1 MKKDI
6 HSILLGSLIPFLLP
20 VCLFTGGIQSPA
32 RFLYYPLIGLLSLY
46 LSKRVLLGAGLAFTI
61 FFPLLCIP
69 VPPVTV
75 NPPALIAEI
84 AAFFLAA
91 LVAGYCAQRIR
102 RERFRYENA
111 IATFESLGNELSHK
125 NMNLQTALDALSD
138 AHRKLQEFDRNK
150 TEFLSNVSHE
160 LRTPLSSI
168 QSYSEILMNYDDI
181 EPETQKEFLSIIN
194 TESEKLSGYVTGMLD
209 LVRIET
215 GNTGFSPCPVQPG
228 EVLRESAAIVRPM
241 ALEKGLLLEVRD
253 SDGIPD
259 VRGDRNQLIQV
270 LVNLLN
276 NAVKFTHEG
285 RISLGARL
293 SGGFAEFFVSDTG
306 EGIFPEETELIFKP
320 FCRIAEHA
328 PGRPKGSGL
337 GLSISKSIVEFH
349 GGKIWVDSEIGKGSA
364 FFFTIPVAVSG
375 MPDAEPMV
383 SMQPKEHIGL
393 YKPIL
398 VVSSDTVSRRS
409 LRKKLEDLG
418 YMTLGADTPRRA
430 SDVVKSM
437 RPGLIVSDVP
447 GDWAGF
453 ADLVGCARNGGV
465 RILLT
470 SLLVQHGDEP
480 RLAVHGY
487 LTKPFDKYE
496 IVSLFE
502 KCRIRAGTV
511 LLLSSD
517 SEESRTLQVLLGA
530 AGYRSDVYGDPRQAL
545 QESEKSHPLAII
557 IGSYPR
563 DRLEDI
569 LSGFKGDPRTRKIPV
584 FMILGAAVDRYVTT
598 VTLEG
603 SSGTT
608 GDEGLYK
615 LVGEIETEYAKGIG

>member
-181 EPETQKEFLSIIN
+181 EPETQKEFLHIIN
-194 TESEKLSGYVTGMLD
+194 AESERLSGYVTGMLD
-209 LVRIET
+209 LVRIES
-215 GNTGFSPCPVQPG
+215 GNAGFSPCPVQPG
-228 EVLRESAAIVRPM
+228 ELLRESAGIVRPM
-241 ALEKGLLLEVRD
+241 ASEKGLSLVLRD
-253 SDGIPD
+253 ADGVPD

-285 RISLGARL
+285 LITLGSRL
-293 SGGFAEFFVSDTG
+293 SGGFVEFFVSDTG

-349 GGKIWVDSEIGKGSA
+349 GGKIWVDSEVGKGST
-364 FFFTIPVAVSG
+364 FFFTVPVAVSG
-375 MPDAEPMV
+375 MTDAEPMV
-383 SMQPKEHIGL
+383 SLPQKEHIGL

-430 SDVVKSM
+430 SDVVNSM

-453 ADLVGCARNGGV
+453 ADLVVCARNGGV
-465 RILLT
+465 RVLLT

-502 KCRIRAGTV
+502 KCRVRGKMV

-517 SEESRTLQVLLGA
+517 GEESRTLQVLLGA
-530 AGYRSDVYGDPRQAL
+530 AGFGATVYSDPPQAV
-545 QESEKSHPLAII
+545 QESEKSRPAAII
-557 IGSYPR
+557 VGSYPR

-569 LSGFKGDPRTRKIPV
+569 LSGFKDNPRTWEIPV
-584 FMILGAAVDRYVTT
+584 FLILGAQLDRYVTT
-598 VTLEG
+598 VTLDG
-603 SSGTT
+603 LSGTT
-608 GDEGLYK
+608 GNEGLYK
-615 LVGEIETEYAKGIG
+615 LVGEIETEYAKRVG

>member
-1 MKKDI
+1 MKRDDR
-6 HSILLGSLIPFLLP
+6 SLLLSSLILALLP
-20 VCLFTGGIQSPA
+20 LCLVSGGIQSPV
-32 RFLYYPLIGLLSLY
+32 RFLYYPGIGLLSLY
-46 LSKRVLLGAGLAFTI
+46 LSRRVLLGTGIAFAV

-69 VPPVTV
+69 FPPGTV
-75 NPPALIAEI
+75 SLPALAAES

-91 LVAGYCAQRIR
+91 LVAGYCAQRVR
-102 RERFRYENA
+102 QERSRYENA
-111 IATFESLGNELSHK
+111 IATFESLGNELSNK

-181 EPETQKEFLSIIN
+181 EPETQKEFLTIIH
-194 TESEKLSGYVTGMLD
+194 TESEKLSSYVTGMLD

-228 EVLRESAAIVRPM
+228 DVLRESFGIVRPM
-241 ALEKGLLLEVRD
+241 ALEKGLSLELHD
-253 SDGIPD
+253 SEGIPD
-259 VRGDRNQLIQV
+259 VRGDRNQLVQV

-293 SGGFAEFFVSDTG
+293 IGGFVEFFVSDTG
-306 EGIFPEETELIFKP
+306 EGVFPEETELIFKP

-337 GLSISKSIVEFH
+337 GLSISKGIVEFH
-349 GGKIWVDSEIGKGSA
+349 GGKIWVDSQVGKGST
-364 FFFTIPVAVSG
+364 FFFTIPVAVPETMDTAPALSVPASG
-375 MPDAEPMV
+375 
-383 SMQPKEHIGL
+383 HIGL

-418 YMTLGADTPRRA
+418 YLTLGADTPQRA
-430 SDVVKSM
+430 SHVLNSM

-447 GDWAGF
+447 VDWGGF
-453 ADLVGCARNGGV
+453 SELVGCARAAGV
-465 RILLT
+465 RVLLA
-470 SLLVQHGDEP
+470 SLFVQHGDEP
-480 RLAVHGY
+480 HVAVHGY

-496 IVSLFE
+496 IISLFE
-502 KCRIRAGTV
+502 KCRVRAGTV
-511 LLLSSD
+511 LILSSD
-517 SEESRTLQVLLGA
+517 SVESRTLQVLLGA
-530 AGYRSDVYGDPRQAL
+530 AGYESAVHADVLHAAQAA
-545 QESEKSHPLAII
+545 EKFRPTAIVLGTFR
-557 IGSYPR
+557 GS
-563 DRLEDI
+563 RLEDI
-569 LSGFKGDPRTRKIPV
+569 LSGFLEDPRIRRVPL
-584 FMILGAAVDRYVTT
+584 FMLLGEPLDRYVTT

-603 SSGTT
+603 TNGT
-608 GDEGLYK
+608 GGNEGLYK
-615 LVGEIETEYAKGIG
+615 LVGEIEAEYAKRIG